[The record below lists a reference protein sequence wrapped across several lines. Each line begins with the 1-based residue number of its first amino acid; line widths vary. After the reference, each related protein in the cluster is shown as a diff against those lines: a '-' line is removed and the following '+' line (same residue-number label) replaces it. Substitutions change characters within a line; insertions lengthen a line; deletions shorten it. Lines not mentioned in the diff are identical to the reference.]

1 MSAAR
6 SIVLVGGP
14 GAGKTTVAGL
24 VAEALAASLH
34 DSDAVVE
41 DVLGLSLS
49 EAYASVPA
57 TELRETEASVCAS
70 LLALDASV
78 ISLGSAAVEDAETR
92 AALTGHQVVWL
103 RVSSAAAT
111 RRLGLVGL
119 GMDMLKAV
127 RAKLDADLQT
137 RRHWY
142 EGVATMTIDT
152 DRLAADEVAR
162 QIVAA
167 ERGGT

>member
-1 MSAAR
+1 MSPTR

-24 VAEALAASLH
+24 LAEALAMTHH

-49 EAYASVPA
+49 EAYASLPSQV
-57 TELRETEASVCAS
+57 LRTAEASVCAS
-70 LLALDASV
+70 LLDLDASV
-78 ISLGSAAVEDAETR
+78 ISLGSAAVEDSGTR
-92 AALTGHQVVWL
+92 AALSGHQVVWL
-103 RVSSAAAT
+103 KVSSSPAT

-119 GMDMLKAV
+119 GMDTLKAV
-127 RAKLDADLQT
+127 RAKLDADLRT

-142 EGVATMTIDT
+142 EGVSTMTIDT

-162 QIVAA
+162 RIVAA

>member
-14 GAGKTTVAGL
+14 GAGKTTVAEL
-24 VAEALAASLH
+24 VAKALGTSHH
-34 DSDAVVE
+34 DSDAVVA

-49 EAYASVPA
+49 EAYASLPT
-57 TELRETEASVCAS
+57 TELRAAEASACAS
-70 LLALDASV
+70 LLTLDASV
-78 ISLGSAAVEDAETR
+78 ISLGSAAVEDAGTR

-103 RVSSAAAT
+103 RVSSSPAT

-119 GMDMLKAV
+119 GMDTLKAV

-152 DRLAADEVAR
+152 DRLAAEEVAKR
-162 QIVAA
+162 IVAA